1 MTAVLMTLYYRLRK
15 SVLITTEY
23 NRYSCHLGVDNAVS
37 HSSTRTLRF
46 AFLHKL
52 VGAVFLS
59 MLDEYSHLER
69 PR

>member
-37 HSSTRTLRF
+37 HSSARILRF
-46 AFLHKL
+46 ALLHNL
-52 VGAVFLS
+52 LAAVCLG
-59 MLDEYSHLER
+59 MLDEHSHLER